1 MIWFYKKSSI
11 CRSGAFMVTVLFF
24 FLLFL
29 SGKAFAGP
37 RDEITVSAAMSLK
50 DVFEEIGE
58 MFELN
63 HRNVKVYLNFGGS
76 GALRRQIQ
84 GGAPVDVFAAASA
97 CDMDELSAKGLIVGE
112 SRRSFTGNSIVLV
125 VPADSELRIGSFHD
139 LLKGGVKRVAIGNP
153 GTVSAGRYS
162 REVLKYLRLWN
173 MLKDRIIFTENV
185 RQVMDY
191 VARGEVDAGMVYVTD
206 TRMRPEAV
214 KVIAG
219 APEGSY
225 GPVVYPVA
233 VVKGA
238 RNEKLARE
246 FIALVWSDSG
256 RNILSKYGF
265 RPLSRG
271 DKK

>member
-1 MIWFYKKSSI
+1 MIWSYKKSSI
-11 CRSGAFMVTVLFF
+11 IRSGAVIVTVLFF

-58 MFELN
+58 MFEMN
-63 HRNVKVYLNFGGS
+63 RGVKVYLNFGGS
-76 GALRRQIQ
+76 GALKRQIQ
-84 GGAPVDVFAAASA
+84 GGAPVDVFASASA
-97 CDMDELSAKGLIVGE
+97 WDMDELSRKGLIVEE
-112 SRRSFTGNSIVLV
+112 SRQSFAGNTIALI
-125 VPADSELRIGSFHD
+125 VPADSELRIGSFRD

-153 GTVSAGRYS
+153 ATVPAGRYS
-162 REVLKYLRLWN
+162 REVLKHLRLWN
-173 MLKDRIIFTENV
+173 LLKDRIIFTENV
-185 RQVMDY
+185 RQVLDY
-191 VARGEVDAGMVYVTD
+191 VARGEVDAGVVYVTD
-206 TRMRPEAV
+206 VRIRPEAV
-214 KVIAG
+214 KVIAE
-219 APEGSY
+219 APEGSC

-246 FIALVWSDSG
+246 FISLVRSVRG

-271 DKK
+271 DEK